1 MEGRQGAPV
10 FAHGGVKGGVGAQR
24 SIGTDAIDVAAL
36 DSRRCVWHECCVP
49 PVHIRVLYSTFPV
62 VRWIGVT
69 FVRMR
74 QMRLGF
80 MCEVA

>member
-1 MEGRQGAPV
+1 
-10 FAHGGVKGGVGAQR
+10 
-24 SIGTDAIDVAAL
+24 
-36 DSRRCVWHECCVP
+36 VP